1 MKIYMRPICF
11 IFILLGAILVGCN
24 SPGQNS
30 TATEEASIDITHKLG
45 VTKIVN
51 KPSRIV
57 VFDIGALETLHELG
71 TKPAAVPKRYLPEY
85 LSDIEHDESIVDIGS
100 IMEPDFEAI
109 SGLNPDLIL
118 ISTRQERH
126 YGELSRIAPTVFIG
140 TDNKDYLHSFIEN
153 TRLLAKI
160 VGKEELAQE
169 KLEVLEKKIQTSQD
183 KFKND
188 PHKALFLLYNN
199 GRFSAYG
206 KESRFGF
213 IYDVLH
219 IKPALEYTIESV
231 HGQRVS
237 NELIGDIN
245 PDYLFIVDRNAAVL
259 GNKANKNEIENV
271 LIQQT
276 SAYKNDK
283 VFYLNPNIWFIS
295 GGGLTSVD
303 LMVDDILTMLK

>member
-1 MKIYMRPICF
+1 MYIRSIYLIAL
-11 IFILLGAILVGCN
+11 ILGSILFGCN
-24 SPGQNS
+24 SPERNS
-30 TATEEASIDITHKLG
+30 TATKEASIDITHKLG
-45 VTKIVN
+45 VTKIIN

-57 VFDIGALETLHELG
+57 VFDIGALETLNELG
-71 TKPAAVPKRYLPEY
+71 SKPAAVPKKYLPEY
-85 LSDIEHDESIVDIGS
+85 LSDIERDESIVDIGS

-153 TRLLAKI
+153 TMLLAKI

-169 KLEVLEKKIQTSQD
+169 KLGVLKKKIQASQD

-213 IYDVLH
+213 IHDVLQ
-219 IKPALEYTIESV
+219 IKPALEYTVESV

-237 NELIGDIN
+237 NELIADLN

-259 GNKANKNEIENV
+259 GHKANKNEIENV
-271 LIQQT
+271 LIQET
-276 SAYKNDK
+276 NAYKNGK

-295 GGGLTSVD
+295 GGGLTSVN
-303 LMVDDILTMLK
+303 LMVDDILRLLP